1 MALLLDYNKKYKL
14 PTLEER
20 MKIAIIGTGNID
32 IIHKYSKTSKK
43 SLQELLE
50 DVAKLLVELNAEIIV
65 LPARGVPYEF
75 AKLYKKLGGK
85 KVSGAIPIKCPF
97 YGKYTDKI
105 IGDYLDVIDEKI
117 EFDSW
122 YDVDGNI
129 ATLGDFTLCFG
140 LSAGTMAEISEMK
153 YNLMYK
159 GRKTK
164 LIIFENTISRKLP
177 PEVKVDVNP
186 IYISSIKELKSNLK

>member
-1 MALLLDYNKKYKL
+1 
-14 PTLEER
+14 
-20 MKIAIIGTGNID
+20 MKISIIGTGNID
-32 IIHKYSKTSKK
+32 IIHKHSKTSKK
-43 SLQELLE
+43 ELKKLL
-50 DVAKLLVELNAEIIV
+50 DDTAKLLVDIGAELII
-65 LPARGVPYEF
+65 LPARGIPYEF
-75 AKLYKKLGGK
+75 AKTYKKLGGK
-85 KVSGAIPIKCPF
+85 KVNGVIPVKCPF

-105 IGDYLDVIDEKI
+105 IGDYMDIIDEKI

-129 ATLGDFTLCFG
+129 ATLGDLTLCFG

-164 LIIFENTISRKLP
+164 LIIFENTISKKLH
-177 PEVKVDVNP
+177 PEVEVDTYP
-186 IYISSIKELKSNLK
+186 FYISSVEELKKLLK